1 MRIAKLL
8 VLSALCLFGY
18 NAKADVPEGIWTMPE
33 PQGLEFTEFTD
44 DETHYILYNPATK
57 MFFASGNGWNTMA
70 SLRTFGM
77 ELWLQGATESD
88 APEGSYELWDYNVN
102 NPERQTNTGN
112 IFTDDGNASWVD
124 HGTQGNYSWAYEI
137 VDGCVRFQ
145 NVALIADKPEFAG
158 MYLGFDGTYVLT
170 DNTANSGDHRNAYTA
185 ILRHVDPSK
194 EGASV
199 DFKAVTVESYEAFV
213 EDEEAYNA
221 YVEGAKTYIA
231 SLGLKKA
238 IEDAEALGFDVTA
251 ATAVYTNAA
260 STAEELSKAAST
272 LNEII
277 DAKKTLKDIID
288 KAAEVSAPTAAAQA
302 VFDDVNATAADLK
315 KAAET
320 LNSMVAARTDLKK
333 ALDEATLV
341 EFDAAEY
348 KAIFDNAESTVD
360 EIKKATND
368 LTAALIE
375 WGKTHATLDKPA
387 DMTSFI
393 KNPHFDNA
401 DATTGWSG
409 DAFGRGGTVSD
420 GAEHYS
426 KNYNTY
432 QKITGLAPGV
442 YAVGVSAFYRS
453 GNYGG
458 DAESH
463 WLANDDASKYAKLYA
478 IVGETTVETPIANVL
493 SGVQAESQ
501 NVGDVAVTY
510 QDEEGNDVTVY
521 APNTMKSGEYYMQTL
536 HQYANKLLVL
546 VDETGELTI
555 GVKKTQQIG
564 GDWSFFDDFSLTYY
578 GTGADACQYY
588 LDQTAGEF
596 TEMEIEEGTVYTE
609 AYLTAYNE
617 AVKAE
622 HKASNIEELS
632 AVVASL
638 AGGKSALEKN
648 IELWKTYK
656 KKVEDNFAKYCAS
669 VEYEF
674 CISAGDLGDYYQND
688 IKYVGDDELPGYETV
703 WGEHKLTN
711 EELEAEIA
719 YIDALCEQIDK
730 EAKEGLKEG
739 DDVTRFLKNADF
751 EMCDVNTQTGEAP
764 YWTVKKDVGNVT
776 AGPLGQGNYD
786 LMVNA
791 LGKMNYCFESWH
803 SHDFDVYQ
811 EVNNVPEG
819 VYVIEAQ
826 GFVRCEN
833 TGYQRPDDVD
843 KANIPVHL
851 YLNNATDVF
860 PNVYSELAADL
871 GHEFTQVEDWTTET
885 QGGNLYPNSMG
896 AAAQCFEWG
905 MYKMQTFGLVKE
917 GETMRIGVKGKM
929 KTDDTENWWCIWDNF
944 KLTFQGYNVEYV
956 QPALDK
962 AMASIDVS
970 KPMGKNVYDTAK
982 GLADKAAEAKATG
995 DGKTMFQ
1002 MLADVYDASA
1012 AIISSV
1018 QLFATLQ
1025 DAIENETTGL
1035 QAAIYTSA
1043 NDNAKAEAEALV
1055 GTITSGIENH
1065 DFSDDEVAGLL
1076 EQIANMKTKLAMPAD
1091 WESATDQNPADFTG
1105 VIVNPDFV
1113 NPETGLSYGDGW
1125 TNPGNP
1131 GNHGDNETDQRT
1143 AQAMEFWQ
1151 SKFDMYQDLQGLPK
1165 GTYIVQV
1172 DAWCR
1177 TAGNQDAMNGYQENP
1192 DSTLAFVY
1200 AVGEDSVTF
1209 AAPVVNL
1216 MKGALIEDPSCD
1228 GIVEETLT
1236 VNGEQTPYYLPN
1248 TLIGGKTYM
1257 DPEVI
1262 DANEGVYTNKVI
1274 AKVGDDGKLRI
1285 GIKKDVDPANSW
1297 VVCDSWKLFYC
1308 GANSQLTP
1316 SGDLTLVETLEA
1328 QPARIEFYSV
1338 GGSRISKPGKGIAI
1352 MKKVMSDG
1360 SVKVQKVII
1369 K

>member
-1 MRIAKLL
+1 MKFKKLL
-8 VLSALCLFGY
+8 VLSMLSLFGTS
-18 NAKADVPEGIWTMPE
+18 AWADVPEGIWTMPE
-33 PQGLEFTEFTD
+33 PQGLEFTTFTD
-44 DETHYILYNPATK
+44 DGTHYILYNPATK
-57 MFFASGNGWNTMA
+57 LFFASGNGWNTMA
-70 SLRTFGM
+70 SLRTFGN
-77 ELWLQGATESD
+77 EIWLDTAGEAD
-88 APEGSYELWDYNVN
+88 APEGSYELWN
-102 NPERQTNTGN
+102 NDRNPARGTGDHN
-112 IFTDDGNASWVD
+112 MFTDDGNSTWVD
-124 HGTQGNYSWAYEI
+124 HGDQGNYSWSYEI
-137 VDGCVRFQ
+137 VGDCVRFA
-145 NVALIADKPEFAG
+145 NVALIADKPEFTG
-158 MYLGFDGTYVLT
+158 MYLGFDGTYVLA
-170 DNTANSGDHRNAYTA
+170 DNSAGDANHRDAYTA
-185 ILRHVDPSK
+185 ILRHVDPATP
-194 EGASV
+194 GASV
-199 DFKAVTVESYEAFV
+199 DFKAVTVESYEAFTY
-213 EDEEAYNA
+213 DEEAYNA
-221 YVEGAKTYIA
+221 YTEGVKTYLA
-231 SLGLKKA
+231 SMGLKKA
-238 IEDAEALGFDVTA
+238 IEDAEALSIDA
-251 ATAVYTNAA
+251 AAALAVYTNTA
-260 STAEELSKAAST
+260 STAEEMVKAQAA

-277 DAKKTLKDIID
+277 DAKTKL
-288 KAAEVSAPTAAAQA
+288 KAAIEDYEGKGFTATDDAKAVLNNPQATKAEVE
-302 VFDDVNATAADLK
+302 
-315 KAAET
+315 KAH
-320 LNSMVAARTDLKK
+320 TDL
-333 ALDEATLV
+333 D
-341 EFDAAEY
+341 
-348 KAIFDNAESTVD
+348 
-360 EIKKATND
+360 
-368 LTAALIE
+368 TAFIE
-375 WGKTHATLDKPA
+375 WGSTQASVANPV
-387 DMTSFI
+387 DMTSKI
-393 KNPHFDNA
+393 VNPTFDNA

-432 QKITGLAPGV
+432 QKISGLTPGI
-442 YAVGVSAFYRS
+442 YAVGVNAYYRS

-463 WLANDDASKYAKLYA
+463 YLANDEASKYAKLYA
-478 IVGETTVETPIANVL
+478 TVGENTREVPIANVL
-493 SGVQAESQ
+493 SGAQPELY
-501 NVGDVAVTY
+501 NVGDLEVTLK
-510 QDEEGNDVTVY
+510 DEDGNDVTAY
-521 APNTMKSGEYYMQTL
+521 APNTMAAGDYYMHTL
-536 HQYANKLLVL
+536 NQYANKLYVA
-546 VDETGELTI
+546 VDESGELTI
-555 GVKKTQQIG
+555 GVKKTSQIG

-578 GTGADACQYY
+578 GQGADAYQLM
-588 LDQTAGEF
+588 LDEALKNYGEV
-596 TEMEIEEGTVYTE
+596 TIDEGTIYTE
-609 AYLTAYNE
+609 ALLDAY
-617 AVKAE
+617 KA
-622 HKASNIEELS
+622 A
-632 AVVASL
+632 L
-638 AGGKSALEKN
+638 AGEKTATNQEEMNAILNQIDGTYNALLKN
-648 IELWKTYK
+648 IELWKTYQK
-656 KKVEDNFAKYCAS
+656 TCEDNFEKYCKDDAS
-669 VEYEF
+669 YNPDICLTV
-674 CISAGDLGDYYQND
+674 GDLADYVASD
-688 IKYVGDDELPGYETV
+688 VKYGDDGGELPGYETTLN
-703 WGEHKLTN
+703 EHKLNN
-711 EELEAEIA
+711 EELQAEID
-719 YIDALCEQIDK
+719 YVNALCAQIDK

-776 AGPLGQGNYD
+776 AGPLGKSNYD
-786 LMVNA
+786 LMVGA

-826 GFVRCEN
+826 GYVRCEN
-833 TGYQRPDDVD
+833 NGYSAPDEVADAD
-843 KANIPVHL
+843 IPIHL

-860 PNVYSELAADL
+860 PSVYSELAADL
-871 GHEFTQVEDWTTET
+871 GHEYTIVEDWTT
-885 QGGNLYPNSMG
+885 QDINGNLYPNSMG
-896 AAAQCFEWG
+896 GAAQCFEWG
-905 MYKMQTFGLVKE
+905 MYKMQTYGLVKA

-1113 NPETGLSYGDGW
+1113 NPDTDLSYGDGW

-1131 GNHGDNETDQRT
+1131 GNDDTQKS

-1177 TAGNQDAMNGYQENP
+1177 TGASQDAMNGYQENP
-1192 DSTLAFVY
+1192 DSTMAFVY
-1200 AVGEDSVTF
+1200 AIGEDSLTF
-1209 AAPVVNL
+1209 AAGVANL
-1216 MKGALIEDPSCD
+1216 MKGAQTNDWYYD
-1228 GIVEETLT
+1228 GIGEEILK
-1236 VNGEQTPYYLPN
+1236 VNGEDVSYYLPN
-1248 TLIGGKTYM
+1248 SLVGGKAYM
-1257 DPEVI
+1257 DPDIVT
-1262 DANEGVYTNKVI
+1262 ANEGVYTNKVI

-1352 MKKVMSDG
+1352 MKKVMGDG

>member
-1 MRIAKLL
+1 MKFKKLL
-8 VLSALCLFGY
+8 VLSVLSLFGA
-18 NAKADVPEGIWTMPE
+18 NAWAEVPEGIWTIPE
-33 PQGLEFTEFTD
+33 PQGLEFMEF
-44 DETHYILYNPATK
+44 EEGTHAYLYNPGSK
-57 MFFASGNGWNTMA
+57 MFFYSGYNWNTRA
-70 SLRTFGM
+70 CLSGKAFEIWFVTS
-77 ELWLQGATESD
+77 TETG
-88 APEGSYELWDYNVN
+88 APENSYEFWDLFTNPDRGDVSGDHNV
-102 NPERQTNTGN
+102 
-112 IFTDDGNASWVD
+112 FTDDGGGSYCDHAS
-124 HGTQGNYSWAYEI
+124 QANYSWSVTKVGDAYRI
-137 VDGCVRFQ
+137 Q
-145 NVALIADKPEFAG
+145 NVALVAAKPEFEG
-158 MYLGFDGTYVLT
+158 RYLGWDATAP
-170 DNTANSGDHRNAYTA
+170 DNIAYMLSPDA
-185 ILRHVDPSK
+185 
-194 EGASV
+194 EGAFV
-199 DFKAVTVESYEAFV
+199 DWKFVTAESFENFSYSDEYEAYLTACANYGAGNALAV
-213 EDEEAYNA
+213 SLKNAEE
-221 YVEGAKTYIA
+221 
-231 SLGLKKA
+231 LGIN
-238 IEDAEALGFDVTA
+238 IEAWL
-251 ATAVYTNAA
+251 AVYTNME
-260 STAEELSKAAST
+260 STTEELTKAKEEVDAVVA
-272 LNEII
+272 
-277 DAKKTLKDIID
+277 AKKSLKLLLDQ
-288 KAAEVSAPTAAAQA
+288 AAEVNAPSAAAQEVYNNA
-302 VFDDVNATAADLK
+302 DATADELK
-315 KAAET
+315 NAYNSLNPMVSARAE
-320 LNSMVAARTDLKK
+320 LKK
-333 ALDEATLV
+333 ALDEAV
-341 EFDAAEY
+341 SVSFDAAEF
-348 KAIFDNAESTVD
+348 KAVFDNGEST
-360 EIKKATND
+360 ISQIQKATTD
-368 LTAALIE
+368 LAAQLVE
-375 WGKTHATLDKPA
+375 WGKTHATVDNPS

-393 KNPHFDNA
+393 KNPNFDNA
-401 DATTGWSG
+401 SYTGWLGTEPNMVGSG
-409 DAFGRGGTVSD
+409 SHGPANV
-420 GAEHYS
+420 AE
-426 KNYNTY
+426 KWNATFDTY
-432 QKITGLAPGV
+432 QDITELPAGV
-442 YAVGVSAFYRS
+442 YALGAKTSWRGNWSDMENGVGPA
-453 GNYGG
+453 
-458 DAESH
+458 
-463 WLANDDASKYAKLYA
+463 AKLYVT
-478 IVGETTVETPIANVL
+478 IGENEYSTPFNYIWACYNTEPL
-493 SGVQAESQ
+493 GGQTDFGTSAGENSEAHENEAGES
-501 NVGDVAVTY
+501 VTY
-510 QDEEGNDVTVY
+510 YSPNDPSAFRLYEEKGFYDT
-521 APNTMKSGEYYMQTL
+521 K
-536 HQYANKLLVL
+536 VL
-546 VDETGELTI
+546 FGLSDGSIRI
-555 GVKKTQQIG
+555 GVKNPSLMG
-564 GDWSFFDDFSLTYY
+564 GADNWSCFDTFTLTYY
-578 GTGADACQYY
+578 GAGADAAKLY
-588 LDQTAGEF
+588 LDESLKNFSEVT
-596 TEMEIEEGTVYTE
+596 IPEETVYTE
-609 AYLTAYNE
+609 SYLTAYQAAYTGEKTADSFDAAAAIVNGISD
-617 AVKAE
+617 AKKA
-622 HKASNIEELS
+622 LD
-632 AVVASL
+632 
-638 AGGKSALEKN
+638 KN
-648 IELWKTYK
+648 IELWKTYQK
-656 KKVEDNFAKYCAS
+656 TCEDSFEKYCKDDAS
-669 VEYEF
+669 YNPEICLTV
-674 CISAGDLGDYYQND
+674 GDLADYVDGDT
-688 IKYVGDDELPGYETV
+688 KYGDDGELPGYETTLN
-703 WGEHKLTN
+703 EHKLTN

-751 EMCDVNTQTGEAP
+751 EMCDVKTQTGEAP

-776 AGPLGQGNYD
+776 AGPLGQDNYNT
-786 LMVNA
+786 MVNA

-826 GFVRCEN
+826 GYVRCEN
-833 TGYQRPDDVD
+833 NGYTRPDEVADAD
-843 KANIPVHL
+843 IPIHL

-860 PNVYSELAADL
+860 PSVYSELAADL
-871 GHEFTQVEDWTTET
+871 GHEYTTVESWTTET

-896 AAAQCFEWG
+896 GAAQCFEWG
-905 MYKMQTFGLVKE
+905 MYKMQTYGLVKA

-1113 NPETGLSYGDGW
+1113 NPDTDLSYGDGW

-1131 GNHGDNETDQRT
+1131 GNDDTQKS

-1177 TAGNQDAMNGYQENP
+1177 TGASQDAMNGYLENP
-1192 DSTLAFVY
+1192 DSTMAFVY
-1200 AVGEDSVTF
+1200 AIGEDSLTF
-1209 AAPVVNL
+1209 AAGVANL
-1216 MKGALIEDPSCD
+1216 MKGAQTDDWYYD
-1228 GIVEETLT
+1228 GIGEEILK
-1236 VNGEQTPYYLPN
+1236 VNGEDVSYYLPN
-1248 TLIGGKTYM
+1248 SLVGGKAYM
-1257 DPEVI
+1257 DPDIVT
-1262 DANEGVYTNKVI
+1262 ANEGVYTNKVI